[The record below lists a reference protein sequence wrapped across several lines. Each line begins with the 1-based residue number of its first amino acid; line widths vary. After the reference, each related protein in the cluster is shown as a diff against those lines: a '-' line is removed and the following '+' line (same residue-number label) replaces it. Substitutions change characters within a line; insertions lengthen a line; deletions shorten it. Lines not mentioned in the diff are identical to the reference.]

1 MKVIISFY
9 ESKDPNF
16 DGTTT
21 HADNHTLHFDNYFFS
36 ESGIRQSICMLIKH
50 YVFYANKGQGRVL
63 GNTKTTYRTGH
74 KPFKPLLFI
83 HSSQISRDLRR
94 KLIEQITCLLYPEQ
108 KDVFFF
114 SNLYTTELT
123 DRRFKS
129 AVTHLIMN
137 GVYINIYYQ

>member
-21 HADNHTLHFDNYFFS
+21 HADNHTLHFDNFYFS
-36 ESGIRQSICMLIKH
+36 ENGVRQSVCALIKQ
-50 YVFYANKGQGRVL
+50 YVFYTNRGQGRAPKNEYEVAS
-63 GNTKTTYRTGH
+63 
-74 KPFKPLLFI
+74 KPFRPLLFI
-83 HSSQISRDLRR
+83 HNTQISRDLRR
-94 KLIEQITCLLYPEQ
+94 KLIQQITCLLYPEQ

-129 AVTHLIMN
+129 AITHLIMN
-137 GVYINIYYQ
+137 AVYININYK

>member
-36 ESGIRQSICMLIKH
+36 ESGIRQSVCMLIKQ

-63 GNTKTTYRTGH
+63 KGH

-123 DRRFKS
+123 DRKFKS
-129 AVTHLIMN
+129 AMAHLIMN
-137 GVYINIYYQ
+137 GVYININYQ

>member
-36 ESGIRQSICMLIKH
+36 ESGIRQSVCMLIKQ
-50 YVFYANKGQGRVL
+50 YVFYANKGQGRTL
-63 GNTKTTYRTGH
+63 DNLKRSH
-74 KPFKPLLFI
+74 KSFKPLLFI

-123 DRRFKS
+123 DRKFKS
-129 AVTHLIMN
+129 AMAHLIMN
-137 GVYINIYYQ
+137 GVYININYQ